1 MHVLTKKLKD
11 INITLSFMD
20 MNKNGYYVPEWKII
34 FINQNLS
41 EADMKLVILHELKH
55 ALDHHEYSVLHKNI
69 YYKMK
74 MEKEA
79 NEYMLYETIANND
92 GYFNA
97 SLIMTEF
104 GLGIGNNFE

>member
-34 FINQNLS
+34 FINQNLA

-55 ALDHHEYSVLHKNI
+55 A
-69 YYKMK
+69 
-74 MEKEA
+74 
-79 NEYMLYETIANND
+79 
-92 GYFNA
+92 
-97 SLIMTEF
+97 
-104 GLGIGNNFE
+104 